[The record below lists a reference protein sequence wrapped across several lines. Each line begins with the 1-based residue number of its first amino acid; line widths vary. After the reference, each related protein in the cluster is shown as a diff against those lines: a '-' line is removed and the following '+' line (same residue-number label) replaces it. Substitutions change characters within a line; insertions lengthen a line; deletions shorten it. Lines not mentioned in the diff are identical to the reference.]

1 MLHTIDLKKSISKES
16 FKETTKLWEIK
27 FGPLQR
33 ALKDKKIPT
42 IILLEG
48 WETAGKGSVL
58 SQILL
63 NLDPRGYW
71 VHNVVKPTREEKLR
85 PFLWRF
91 WTKLPGYGEIAFFNH
106 SWYWQLI
113 ETALKEKWS
122 LQKIKNELEEIKT
135 FERHLVDDGTLLI
148 KIFLHISK
156 EEQKKRFN
164 KLKKDPATEWRAKGT
179 YKKLLNAYD
188 DLYKII
194 NYVIMETNLS
204 FSQWYVIPSTD
215 LRYAIFETA
224 NTILNK
230 WQEVLSENK
239 PIEPYALAPRT
250 SNPLSNVDLNKTIS
264 REEYNELLPKLQKE
278 LRTLQNFCYQKRI
291 PVVIVFEGWDAG
303 GKGGTIKR
311 LVRELDPRGY
321 DVVPISAPQGEEKNH
336 HHLWRFWRA
345 LPKAG
350 HFTIYDRSWYGR
362 VLVERI
368 EGFATEEQWKRAY
381 SEINEFELQL
391 AKWGAIILKFWMHI
405 SPDEQLRRFQERQ
418 SNPLKQWKITDED
431 WRNRAKWNEYED
443 AVNDMI
449 ERTSTVYAPWHIVEG
464 NSKLYARIKVL
475 TATIDSIKKH
485 IS

>member
-1 MLHTIDLKKSISKES
+1 MLDAVDLKKTLPKEK
-16 FKETTKLWEIK
+16 FKELIKTWETKL
-27 FGPLQR
+27 GPLQR
-33 ALKDKKIPT
+33 TLKEKKIPT
-42 IILLEG
+42 IVLLEG
-48 WETAGKGSVL
+48 WETAGKGTIL
-58 SQILL
+58 SQLLL

-71 VHNVVKPTREEKLR
+71 VHNIVKPTREEKLR

-106 SWYWQLI
+106 SWYWQII
-113 ETALKEKWS
+113 EKALKEKWNFRR
-122 LQKIKNELEEIKT
+122 IKQELEEIKV
-135 FERHLVDDGTLLI
+135 FERHIIDDGALLI

-156 EEQKKRFN
+156 SEQEKRFK
-164 KLKKDPATEWRAKGT
+164 KLEKNPTTEWRVKGK
-179 YKKLLNAYD
+179 YKDFLKAYD
-188 DLYKII
+188 KLYKII
-194 NYVIMETNLS
+194 DFMLTETNLS
-204 FSQWYVIPSTD
+204 YSRWNVIPSTD
-215 LRYAIFETA
+215 LKFSTVETGE
-224 NTILNK
+224 IIISK
-230 WQEVLSENK
+230 WEEVLSKGIQTESY
-239 PIEPYALAPRT
+239 ILAPRT
-250 SNPLSNVDLNKTIS
+250 SNPLSEVDLTKDIP
-264 REEYNELLPKLQKE
+264 REEYDRELPRLQKK
-278 LRTLQNFCYQKRI
+278 LREIQYACYQKRI

-303 GKGGTIKR
+303 GKGGAIKR

-336 HHLWRFWRA
+336 HHLWRFWKA

-381 SEINEFELQL
+381 SEINEFEMQL

-431 WRNRAKWNEYED
+431 WRNRAKWSEYEE

-449 ERTSTVYAPWHIVEG
+449 ERTSTVYAPWYIVEG
-464 NSKLYARIKVL
+464 NSKPYARIKIL
-475 TATIDSIKKH
+475 TTVIETLRKH
-485 IS
+485 IL